1 MVVGLPQELIANHF
15 VLLCWNWKLIG
26 GERQLKV
33 FRKDGNVDGKE
44 MNENEL
50 LMQHR
55 WQSYQVTSRPRSI
68 LNLGIIAEETCLL
81 TAGCAV

>member
-33 FRKDGNVDGKE
+33 FRKDGNVDSKE

-55 WQSYQVTSRPRSI
+55 
-68 LNLGIIAEETCLL
+68 
-81 TAGCAV
+81 